1 MRKNIFL
8 KSMLRQ
14 PMRTGLLVLLIAL
27 ASFAFFLRTVEFVAV
42 RAEIRALEGN
52 FRTIG
57 TVQADDYWAD
67 ASAVADILE
76 NSSFVRYVDR
86 MLGIEGILLNMHSP
100 DLGGRPIEEPT
111 RLTDAIFAAVVVDMD
126 IQSFI
131 RGGESHYF
139 AWTTL
144 YIYEVFAGF
153 PAHVV
158 QGQIISLGLDANA
171 ADNLGWTDAIGG
183 TFLFRTNFAVQF
195 GYFGVMLV
203 PRVGRDSPGIWLTPL
218 DGDGLWTLP
227 FYRLQEVG
235 YDFSQVP
242 EIAHLAEHIRFLN
255 HHQRGIYLQPTRDMS
270 AMPVMQPE
278 ARIRLGWPRA
288 SDVADLFRLHP
299 NGRGITYED
308 YLNANP
314 VAVVSNMFAHLNQV
328 SVGDILE
335 ISIPLNQRVERLMP
349 AYRDFLIRST
359 PVDYHYHVIELEIVG
374 TYFDFARI
382 RTTGTFCSSFVYFPA
397 SLMPEGIILSPP
409 AYGELPG
416 WYEYGHLPS
425 IWLGFELYSARE
437 EQYFME
443 AYADIIEGLGFG
455 LMIFE
460 VRAQAFW
467 ATIDPMLLII
477 TFNAAVF
484 WVVLA
489 LVLALVVFLFLQQR
503 RKDMAVQ
510 RALGFS
516 VKRLL
521 WRFWVCTL
529 WFGVPAVLTGGALGW
544 ILALTIT
551 DYTLSPLAD
560 IIPGFVPAVSP
571 SYGWFVGMT
580 AIVIGLLVVFVG
592 AGVGYMAKYPVLEQL
607 QGVKAKRNKATNEPT
622 RSVKTAEGNEYA
634 NTRLQLGGNFKV
646 GDFIPVAAPMQR
658 FASGTRF
665 ILRHIS
671 RSPAKSVLGIFVALF
686 FVLVLGWLSES
697 IVRTGD
703 SIDRL
708 YESTIVHGEIRQ
720 ANPFDLSPGRYLGDV
735 IWRHTVENV
744 AETGFI
750 ENIYVE
756 AGHFRSFVIPP
767 GPDGTGPE
775 NWYEIIGYDR
785 DVSIFNNLDA
795 LDFMFAFNDMDIFM
809 AENYIE
815 GVGGVAINYA
825 PGFGSSDFVRRPG
838 EPVPL
843 IISEVIAE
851 RRGVGLGD
859 EVLIGFTRYVPTT
872 WNYVPAVVI
881 GIHND
886 AITRAAAQGAML
898 LHTDAIAELMDGMT
912 LFTTFRFTV
921 NPDYNRDI
929 LYVHDYINSIITGR
943 TAGVGRLLF
952 TFWDQLLH
960 TLVGVANQTLLLLEL
975 VYPVALT
982 ASAAI
987 AGGLSMLLILQTAK
1001 TAAILHVLGTTKKK
1015 TVVILLMDQVLVCL
1029 AGMLPALVV
1038 LAIIGVTFSSMFLL
1052 SLGIYFTAIVIG
1064 AFIGAVLV
1072 VKRPALGMLQVRE

>member
-14 PMRTGLLVLLIAL
+14 PVRTGLLVLLIAL

-52 FRTIG
+52 FRAIG
-57 TVQADDYWAD
+57 TVLADDYWAD
-67 ASAVADILE
+67 VSLVADILE
-76 NSSFVRYVDR
+76 NSPFVRYVDR
-86 MLGIEGILLNMHSP
+86 MPGVEGILLNMYSP

-111 RLTDAIFAAVVVDMD
+111 RLADAIFAAVVVDMD
-126 IQSFI
+126 IQSFVS
-131 RGGESHYF
+131 GGESHYF
-139 AWTTL
+139 AWTTF

-158 QGQIISLGLDANA
+158 QGQTLSFWIDAYA
-171 ADNLGWTDAIGG
+171 AGDLGWADAIGR
-183 TFLFRTNFAVQF
+183 TFLFRTNYAVQF
-195 GYFGVMLV
+195 GFFGQALI

-218 DGDGLWTLP
+218 DGDELWTLP

-235 YDFSQVP
+235 YDFSQVS

-255 HHQRGIYLQPTRDMS
+255 HHQHGIYLQPTRDMS
-270 AMPVMQPE
+270 AMPIMQPE
-278 ARIRLGWPRA
+278 AGIRLGWFRTGEA
-288 SDVADLFRLHP
+288 HDLFRIHH
-299 NGRGITYED
+299 GRGITYED

-314 VAVVSNMFAHLNQV
+314 VAVVSNMFAHINQV
-328 SVGDILE
+328 GIGDILE
-335 ISIPLNQRVERLMP
+335 VSIPLNQRVERLMP
-349 AYRDFLIRST
+349 AYRDLLIRST
-359 PVDYHYHVIELEIVG
+359 PEDYHYHVVELEIVG
-374 TYFDFARI
+374 IYLDFART
-382 RTTGTFCSSFVYFPA
+382 RVSGTFDSSFVYFPA

-409 AYGELPG
+409 EYGELPG

-443 AYADIIEGLGFG
+443 AYVDIIEKLGFR

-467 ATIDPMLLII
+467 AAIDPMLLVI

-484 WVVLA
+484 WVVLIFV
-489 LVLALVVFLFLQQR
+489 LVLVIFLFLHQR

-521 WRFWVCTL
+521 WRFWVCAL
-529 WFGVPAVLTGGALGW
+529 WFGAPAVLAGGVFGW
-544 ILALTIT
+544 VLALSIA

-571 SYGWFVGMT
+571 SHGWFVGMSV
-580 AIVIGLLVVFVG
+580 IVIGLLVVFIGV
-592 AGVGYMAKYPVLEQL
+592 GVGYMAKYPVLEQL
-607 QGVKAKRNKATNEPT
+607 QGVKTKRNKSINQYARSMNVTESNEW
-622 RSVKTAEGNEYA
+622 AD
-634 NTRLQLGGNFKV
+634 TRLQSGSKFKV
-646 GDFIPVAAPMQR
+646 GDFIPAATPMQR
-658 FASGTRF
+658 LASGTRF
-665 ILRHIS
+665 ILRHIG

-703 SIDRL
+703 TIDQL
-708 YESTIVHGEIRQ
+708 YESTIVHGEVRQ
-720 ANPFDLSPGRYLGDV
+720 ANPFDFSPGRYLGDV

-744 AETGFI
+744 IETGFV

-756 AGHFRSFVIPP
+756 AGHFRSFVVSP
-767 GPDGTGPE
+767 GPDGAWPE

-785 DVSIFNNLDA
+785 DISIYHNLDT

-815 GVGGVAINYA
+815 GVGGVEINYA
-825 PGFGSSDFVRRPG
+825 PGFGPSDFVHSPG

-851 RRGVGLGD
+851 RRAVGLGD
-859 EVLIGFTRYVPTT
+859 EVLIGFTRYAPTT
-872 WNYVPAVVI
+872 WSYIPAVII

-886 AITRAAAQGAML
+886 VITREAAQGAML
-898 LHTDAIAELMDGMT
+898 LPAGTIEELMRGMT
-912 LFTTFRFTV
+912 LYTTFRFTV

-929 LYVHDYINSIITGR
+929 LYVRNYINDIVTSGI
-943 TAGVGRLLF
+943 AGVGMLML
-952 TFWDQLLH
+952 TFLDQLLH

-1015 TVVILLMDQVLVCL
+1015 TVVILLMDQVLICL

-1038 LAIIGVTFSSMFLL
+1038 LAIIGATFSSMFLL

-1072 VKRPALGMLQVRE
+1072 VKRPVLVMLQVRE